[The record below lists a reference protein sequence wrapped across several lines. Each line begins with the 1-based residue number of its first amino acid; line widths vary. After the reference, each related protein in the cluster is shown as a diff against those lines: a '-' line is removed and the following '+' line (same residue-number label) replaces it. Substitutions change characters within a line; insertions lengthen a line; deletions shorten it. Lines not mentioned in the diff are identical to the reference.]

1 MSAPPPAG
9 RKPAAG
15 GWVVVALA
23 WAAVAIPLA
32 WGIYRT
38 LRTAAKLF

>member
-1 MSAPPPAG
+1 MSAPEPEGQNPAG
-9 RKPAAG
+9 AS
-15 GWVVVALA
+15 WVFVALA
-23 WAAVAIPLA
+23 WAAVAIPLG

>member
-1 MSAPPPAG
+1 MSAPLLEEGKSAHG
-9 RKPAAG
+9 S
-15 GWVVVALA
+15 WMLVALA